1 MLEMVIQYLLFW
13 LVFMV
18 VGVILDVTKTFRERC
33 PLTVTANRD
42 NADFIVLLDHE
53 GGKGLAR
60 KHNKVA
66 VFKKDG
72 DAIHSGSTRSLG
84 NAVKDACAAIEEP
97 PRIN

>member
-18 VGVILDVTKTFRERC
+18 IGVILDVIKTFRERC

-42 NADFIVLLDHE
+42 NADSIVLLDHE

-60 KHNKVA
+60 KDNKVA
-66 VFKKDG
+66 VFKKD
-72 DAIHSGSTRSLG
+72 
-84 NAVKDACAAIEEP
+84 
-97 PRIN
+97 

>member
-18 VGVILDVTKTFRERC
+18 IGVILDVIKTFRESC

-53 GGKGLAR
+53 GGRASPEGTTKSQSSKKMEMQSIQAQP
-60 KHNKVA
+60 A
-66 VFKKDG
+66 V
-72 DAIHSGSTRSLG
+72 
-84 NAVKDACAAIEEP
+84 
-97 PRIN
+97 

>member
-18 VGVILDVTKTFRERC
+18 IGVILDVIKTFRESC

-42 NADFIVLLDHE
+42 NADSIVLLDHE
-53 GGKGLAR
+53 GGNALAR
-60 KHNKVA
+60 KDNKVA

-72 DAIHSGSTRSLG
+72 DAY
-84 NAVKDACAAIEEP
+84 
-97 PRIN
+97 

>member
-18 VGVILDVTKTFRERC
+18 IGMILDVIKTFRERC

-60 KHNKVA
+60 KDNKVA
-66 VFKKDG
+66 VFKKD
-72 DAIHSGSTRSLG
+72 
-84 NAVKDACAAIEEP
+84 
-97 PRIN
+97 

>member
-18 VGVILDVTKTFRERC
+18 IGVILDVIKTFRESC
-33 PLTVTANRD
+33 PLTVTANCD

-60 KHNKVA
+60 KDNKVA

-72 DAIHSGSTRSLG
+72 DAY
-84 NAVKDACAAIEEP
+84 
-97 PRIN
+97 